1 MENKLSERLISP
13 DIAFSKENL
22 KKEVN
27 KKMLL
32 KISHDIDKVS
42 TREEVCNNLS
52 NALSTICKILFFSTT
67 ILSFVSAYTDNPIY
81 SIVSGT
87 VGVIGNLCF
96 QYSTSSQNE
105 SKSANIKLNQLLANI
120 GVDPV
125 PDANIPTDI
134 ENAIAPKSIEELTQ
148 LLKSIKVP
156 SSQSELKELSQ
167 EETI

>member
-1 MENKLSERLISP
+1 MEEKLSERLISP
-13 DIAFSKENL
+13 DTAFSKENL

-52 NALSTICKILFFSTT
+52 NALSTICKILFFSATV
-67 ILSFVSAYTDNPIY
+67 LSFVSAYTDNSIY

-87 VGVIGNLCF
+87 VNVIGNLCF

-134 ENAIAPKSIEELTQ
+134 ENTIASKSMEELTQ
-148 LLKSIKVP
+148 LLKTIKVA
-156 SSQSELKELSQ
+156 SELKEQ
-167 EETI
+167 PHEETI

>member
-1 MENKLSERLISP
+1 MEEKLISP

-42 TREEVCNNLS
+42 NREEVCNNLS

-105 SKSANIKLNQLLANI
+105 SKTANIKLNQLLANI

-134 ENAIAPKSIEELTQ
+134 ENGKSIQELTQ
-148 LLKSIKVP
+148 ILKTIKTNP
-156 SSQSELKELSQ
+156 P
-167 EETI
+167 EEII